1 MKTYQIIIIA
11 ILVILTIVGCLS
23 DKSEKDPFKKKIIT
37 YRKKV
42 MAIIMVS
49 AILLTISSGTVVI
62 SWAYKMDEDT
72 SLIDSYI
79 NDTNIVLYEKEEKT
93 DDVITKKENIKINF
107 DYLKATNDDTVGWII
122 MDDTE
127 INYPVVHTTNN
138 KFYLDHSYT
147 KGSNYNGWV
156 FADYRNTLKEDK
168 NLIIYAHNRINGTM
182 FGTLGKT
189 LNKNWVQSKEEHI
202 ITFVDEKNIYKY
214 QIFSAYIGDVE
225 SYYIQTDFEHYDF
238 SQFIKTL
245 SKRSKYDFGVM
256 LNENDR
262 IITLSTCSNDNT
274 GRIVVH
280 AKLISITIN

>member
-1 MKTYQIIIIA
+1 MKLWQMIIIA
-11 ILVILTIVGCLS
+11 ILVIMTIIGCMS
-23 DKSEKDPFKKKIIT
+23 EKSEKDPFKKKIII

-42 MAIIMVS
+42 MTIIIVS
-49 AILLTISSGTVVI
+49 ALLLTISSGTVVI

-72 SLIDSYI
+72 SLIESYI
-79 NDTNIVLYEKEEKT
+79 NDKNIVLYEKEEKI
-93 DDVITKKENIKINF
+93 DNVVIKKENIKINF

-122 MDDTE
+122 MDDTD

-156 FADYRNTLKEDK
+156 FADYRNILKEDK

-182 FGTLGKT
+182 FGTLGKA
-189 LNKNWVQSKEEHI
+189 LNKNWVLSKKEHI
-202 ITFVDEKNIYKY
+202 ITFIDENSIYKY
-214 QIFSAYIGDVE
+214 QIFSAYVGNVE
-225 SYYIQTDFEHYDF
+225 SFYIQTDFEHQDF
-238 SQFIKTL
+238 NQFLNTL
-245 SKRSKYDFGVM
+245 SKRSKYDFGVL

-262 IITLSTCSNDNT
+262 IVTLSTCSNDNT

-280 AKLISITIN
+280 AKLISITAN